1 MADKPD
7 NKTPKTPEDADGKA
21 PEVEAAA
28 DSPVEA
34 TEPLETSPAPE
45 AEAPPAEAP
54 QAEAPEAEAPE
65 AETPQVEAPEA
76 EAPEA
81 EAPQAEAPEAEAPEA
96 EAPQAESPEAEAP
109 EAKTPEAEAPQAEA
123 PEAEAPE
130 APAPSEPVVPGSPKE
145 RRRKARSQH
154 MGEVRPPRS
163 PEERHAER
171 LVVRRGKAMR
181 RRARRLQER
190 AKAAERRAAAPA
202 REPLT
207 PVHAPV
213 EGKRRVRQGI
223 VVSDKAEKTITV
235 RIDVA
240 RRHRRYEKIV
250 RSSSTLHAHDENND
264 AHEGDVVRVIESR
277 PLSRSKRWAL
287 VDVLER
293 AR

>member
-1 MADKPD
+1 MADDKDNDNETPAMPDEADAQAPDAAEAEATAADAPEAKPD
-7 NKTPKTPEDADGKA
+7 D
-21 PEVEAAA
+21 
-28 DSPVEA
+28 
-34 TEPLETSPAPE
+34 APE
-45 AEAPPAEAP
+45 AEAPAADEPAAQEP
-54 QAEAPEAEAPE
+54 GEAEA
-65 AETPQVEAPEA
+65 
-76 EAPEA
+76 
-81 EAPQAEAPEAEAPEA
+81 
-96 EAPQAESPEAEAP
+96 S
-109 EAKTPEAEAPQAEA
+109 
-123 PEAEAPE
+123 E
-130 APAPSEPVVPGSPKE
+130 APAQEAAPSAPEEQLSPKE
-145 RRRKARSQH
+145 RRRRARSKH
-154 MGEVRPPRS
+154 DGEARPTRT
-163 PEERHAER
+163 PEERQAER
-171 LVVRRGKAMR
+171 LATRKSKAGR

-202 REPLT
+202 PEPLA

-213 EGKRRVRQGI
+213 EGRRRMRQGI
-223 VVSDKAEKTITV
+223 VISDKAAKTITV